1 MYMVAREEIFF
12 VECIYTV
19 RKLVGGVPRKGISL
33 KEIARRL
40 KPRVYIHSPCSR
52 TSSDVEYALSKS
64 LAVGDLAARARPF
77 EHTLGSFTGDR
88 KSGFGCWLS
97 MIRCTK

>member
-1 MYMVAREEIFF
+1 MVVREEVFF

-19 RKLVGGVPRKGISL
+19 RKLVGGVPRKRISL

-40 KPRVYIHSPCSR
+40 RPCVYIHSPCSR
-52 TSSDVEYALSKS
+52 TSSDVEYALSES
-64 LAVGDLAARARPF
+64 LAAEDLAARVKSS